1 MSIFT
6 SNADF
11 GSQLRDSFNS
21 WMPGGSFGAAA
32 GGIARGIQ
40 GGFSQLGNSMRE
52 SMGSWGQQRQPQPFG
67 QQDFQLNDSSARVP
81 FGGRMSGD
89 NMQGN
94 AGGYNDNRF
103 NSAYN
108 QIGQLQR
115 DIQNGRDGN
124 SGQALDYFGRQEK
137 QQKISELYKNTQNF
151 DGETQRQLAQVQDEW
166 AKRKAQKDLAN
177 PRLYNGVANTNE
189 MLQNEARAKWGVGAL
204 QTYADGGRIGWG
216 AGNQQGENLR
226 EAAKMGVPVSGMLM
240 DKGNF
245 DANIFDQGNA
255 IYNPEA
261 GSAADPFTWLGHS
274 SYNTMGIGA
283 NNTSDVAYGAGGVWN
298 PAQWGSHFEEGGG
311 YDWGG
316 GAQGQWN
323 KFHKNNLS
331 YGGGNFIGDSN
342 YGKSSKAYDFQ
353 GPTFGGPSV
362 GGQASPSYDGKLS
375 SGMVPYW
382 RSQGYSP
389 AQIDQLI
396 QQNGGTLPPRAHVPT
411 NGPYGDTQNEQK
423 AANDYYGKLV
433 GGGYKPEVSSDYVK
447 QMQKFLENSNS
458 RFSGMG
464 EQLQRITSPAYDAP
478 SGGAV
483 GSGRLSTSLGND
495 VFNEPVYYPNYGMPP
510 VGEEQFKWIDN
521 FARDRGVNPDAYKPS
536 RPSRVSSYND
546 VFDQGNYGSSYRQA
560 ARQGDYQRMTSPYY
574 NFADG
579 FDNGYYGVQN
589 DSTFGMGNYRPKS
602 FWRTK

>member
-52 SMGSWGQQRQPQPFG
+52 SMGSWGQQRQPQQFS

-94 AGGYNDNRF
+94 ATGGGGYNDNRF

-166 AKRKAQKDLAN
+166 AKRKAQRDLAN

-283 NNTSDVAYGAGGVWN
+283 NNTSDVAYGAGGIWN

-311 YDWGG
+311 YDARG
-316 GAQGQWN
+316 GAQGQWD

-331 YGGGNFIGDSN
+331 YGGGNFIGASPEQDANRSTWYKRPQTWGSN
-342 YGKSSKAYDFQ
+342 YSWPQ
-353 GPTFGGPSV
+353 GEGYWQEGGEYP
-362 GGQASPSYDGKLS
+362 
-375 SGMVPYW
+375 
-382 RSQGYSP
+382 RSQREFYR
-389 AQIDQLI
+389 Q
-396 QQNGGTLPPRAHVPT
+396 
-411 NGPYGDTQNEQK
+411 
-423 AANDYYGKLV
+423 
-433 GGGYKPEVSSDYVK
+433 
-447 QMQKFLENSNS
+447 
-458 RFSGMG
+458 
-464 EQLQRITSPAYDAP
+464 QRIQEDAESQPGYRKPIYDTGDLPGSPYRQIRSGISDIGF
-478 SGGAV
+478 GGAV
-483 GSGRLSTSLGND
+483 GAGKLTTSNPDRD
-495 VFNEPVYYPNYGMPP
+495 VFYESTNDRYATQMPP

-521 FARDRGVNPDAYKPS
+521 FARERGVNPDARKPS

-560 ARQGDYQRMTSPYY
+560 GRQGDYQRMTSPYY